1 MIFLGNLLVIDSND
15 IGLYFD
21 GFELVPAEDLNEN
34 QYNAWAIGDGWLK
47 TRTWTKRTET
57 LLNI

>member
-34 QYNAWAIGDGWLK
+34 QYNAWAIGGGWLK
-47 TRTWTKRTET
+47 TRT
-57 LLNI
+57 